1 MTVQLSWEESPDSM
15 TSNHHT
21 IQMTQNGESQELSTH
36 HAVLRTLCSCREQ
49 QTEKCKDSLE

>member
-1 MTVQLSWEESPDSM
+1 MNDCA
-15 TSNHHT
+15 T
-21 IQMTQNGESQELSTH
+21 ILGRVSRLNDFEPPRDESQVLSTH